1 MTIHEA
7 AVEILKEKNKP
18 LSSTEIA
25 KIADTVDETLI
36 YILHEGVSSIANIIK
51 ENISRQLEELPN
63 PPEPGK

>member
-25 KIADTVDETLI
+25 KIADTFDETLI